1 MNKDIKNILLE
12 YIDLNKYKKFKDT
25 VYKYLDH
32 ELSESELERDE
43 TDYENKLIAL
53 PYMMSGDFN
62 IEEIDADGIL
72 IEYLLDMGKNP
83 LEYVTFD
90 TLRVR
95 YMGDDIV
102 NLLENS
108 GWFDKY
114 MEDDDAFPQTFRD
127 VEKKGDRFYLVVDRW
142 DELSGLFK
150 NNDRDFVER
159 ILGEDWADLYD
170 YFEGDWDI
178 DVVDNL
184 NEKSI
189 KHIKDYIKEG
199 DFIGQEMS
207 EYSMDDEH
215 GHILTEDMVN
225 DTETILRLIDEE
237 DILIELRDELLNQY
251 RWAYEQ
257 AGEDELFG
265 NIKDEIEGFLGSE
278 GKWVD
283 VKKEEGIN
291 KGIVTSHQ
299 LHFDITDVFYKY
311 MIMSMREGSE
321 LPGEY
326 HGDYLEMLNELL
338 YETDEMLQSPNM
350 DYFYPDSSKVEEY
363 FNYNIQENI

>member
-32 ELSESELERDE
+32 ELSDSELEKDNLDYDE
-43 TDYENKLIAL
+43 KLRTL
-53 PYMMSGDFN
+53 PYLMIGDFN
-62 IEEIDADGIL
+62 IKEIDADGIL
-72 IEYLLDMGKNP
+72 FEYFLDKGEDPMT
-83 LEYVTFD
+83 YITFD
-90 TLRVR
+90 DLKSR
-95 YMGDDIV
+95 YYGNDII

-114 MEDDDAFPQTFRD
+114 MEDEHHFPQTFGD
-127 VEKKGDRFYLVVDRW
+127 VEKKGDRFYLILDRW
-142 DELSGLFK
+142 DELSVLFK
-150 NNDRDFVER
+150 NLDRDLVER
-159 ILGEDWADLYD
+159 ILGEDWAELYG
-170 YFEGDWDI
+170 YFDVDWKT
-178 DVVDNL
+178 DVDDNL

-189 KHIKDYIKEG
+189 THIKDHIKEH

-237 DILIELRDELLNQY
+237 AIFDDLRSELSHQY

-265 NIKDEIEGFLGSE
+265 NVKDEIEGFLGSE
-278 GKWVD
+278 GKWVEI
-283 VKKEEGIN
+283 KKDDG
-291 KGIVTSHQ
+291 SSQSQQ
-299 LHFDITDVFYKY
+299 LHFDITDIFYKY
-311 MIMSMREGSE
+311 MIISMEEQSE
-321 LPGEY
+321 MPGEY
-326 HGDYLEMLNELL
+326 YSEYLDVLSGVL
-338 YETDEMLQSPNM
+338 YETNQGLSTPDM
-350 DYFYPDSSKVEEY
+350 DYYYPDSTKTEEY
-363 FNYNIQENI
+363 FNYNIEGNI

>member
-12 YIDLNKYKKFKDT
+12 YIDLNKYKKFKNT

-32 ELSESELERDE
+32 ELSESELENDNLDYDE
-43 TDYENKLIAL
+43 KLRTL
-53 PYMMSGDFN
+53 PYIMMGDFN
-62 IEEIDADGIL
+62 IEQLDAEGI
-72 IEYLLDMGKNP
+72 IFEYLLDKGENP
-83 LEYVTFD
+83 LTHITFD
-90 TLRVR
+90 DLKSR
-95 YMGDDIV
+95 YYGNDII
-102 NLLENS
+102 NLLENT

-114 MEDDDAFPQTFRD
+114 MEDEDAFPQTFSD

-142 DELSGLFK
+142 DELSGLF
-150 NNDRDFVER
+150 NNDDRDLVER
-159 ILGEDWADLYD
+159 IMGEDWTELYG
-170 YFEGDWDI
+170 YFEADWENE
-178 DVVDNL
+178 VVDNL

-237 DILIELRDELLNQY
+237 DILNDLRIELFNQY

-265 NIKDEIEGFLGSE
+265 NVKDEIEGFLGSE
-278 GKWVD
+278 GKWVEI
-283 VKKEEGIN
+283 KKDDGSSQ
-291 KGIVTSHQ
+291 GQQ
-299 LHFDITDVFYKY
+299 LHFDITYMFYKY
-311 MIMSMREGSE
+311 MIIFMEEHSE
-321 LPGEY
+321 MPGEY
-326 HGDYLEMLNELL
+326 HGEYFDVLSEVL
-338 YETDEMLQSPNM
+338 YETNEYLSIPNM
-350 DYFYPDSSKVEEY
+350 DYFYPDSTKTEEY
-363 FNYNIQENI
+363 FNYNIEGNI